1 LLTAELL
8 PTMDAR
14 RVVAM
19 ALKPEIWVIVYYRG
33 PGIVVTSHYI
43 ENGEGR
49 HRIRDLRAI
58 RRAEA
63 AARSA
68 HLLALALG
76 TVEVG
81 LSAGLAVAYG
91 SAPLVLVGLAAAA
104 ATAAALII
112 GERRGSRWAT
122 LEATSGSRRVVL
134 YRSRSNREF
143 QRVRRAVIRA
153 VEANRDPRP

>member
-1 LLTAELL
+1 
-8 PTMDAR
+8 
-14 RVVAM
+14 M
-19 ALKPEIWVIVYYRG
+19 ALKPEIWVVVYYRG

-63 AARSA
+63 AARYA
-68 HLLALALG
+68 HALALVLG
-76 TVEVG
+76 TVEIG

-91 SAPLVLVGLAAAA
+91 SALVVVVGLVAAA
-104 ATAAALII
+104 ATAAALVL
-112 GERRGSRWAT
+112 GERRSSRWAT
-122 LEATSGSRRVVL
+122 LEATNGSRRVVL
-134 YRSRSNREF
+134 YRSRSSREF

>member
-1 LLTAELL
+1 
-8 PTMDAR
+8 
-14 RVVAM
+14 M
-19 ALKPEIWVIVYYRG
+19 ALKPEIWVVVYYRG

-63 AARSA
+63 AARYA
-68 HLLALALG
+68 HTLALVLG
-76 TVEVG
+76 TVEIG

-91 SAPLVLVGLAAAA
+91 SALVVVVGLVAAA
-104 ATAAALII
+104 ATAAALVL
-112 GERRGSRWAT
+112 GERRSSRWAT
-122 LEATSGSRRVVL
+122 LEATNGSRRVVL
-134 YRSRSNREF
+134 YRSRNSREF

-153 VEANRDPRP
+153 VEANRNPRP

>member
-1 LLTAELL
+1 
-8 PTMDAR
+8 
-14 RVVAM
+14 M

-58 RRAEA
+58 RRAEV
-63 AARSA
+63 AARYA
-68 HLLALALG
+68 HTLALALG
-76 TVEVG
+76 SVEVG

-91 SAPLVLVGLAAAA
+91 SPVVAAVGLIAAA
-104 ATAAALII
+104 ATAVALVL
-112 GERRGSRWAT
+112 GERRSSRWAT
-122 LEATSGSRRVVL
+122 LEATSGERRVVL
-134 YRSRSNREF
+134 YRSRNGREF
-143 QRVRRAVIRA
+143 QQVRRAVIRA